1 MNMSLK
7 VDNFE
12 RRGESWDLRIEK
24 ADEVLMDLPNHADL
38 KKKQK
43 RTWKKPKDKPMRP
56 LSAYNMFFQ
65 NQRERIVAG
74 NSEDATAE
82 EIEASVTKLLQSKTR
97 GPKKRQDRKSHGQ
110 ISFGDLART
119 IAAKWKAIDPA
130 MKAIYNKFAE
140 KEKIRYKK
148 EVMIWKE
155 KKESEH
161 GAMMS
166 MARHGSS
173 LLTSSTSLN
182 DSMRSSLAS
191 SAASLSASLTS
202 SYNPTD
208 SMSSSRTHCSSRMA
222 HEEVMQRQQDILRQ
236 QMGFVDSTSR
246 FRIGGRTHSGHH
258 GIDNVVQV
266 PNLERP
272 APVPIMQ
279 VPNNLTLD
287 MNNRGDTRN
296 IEPRSFHFSTNHAGV
311 DDDCGRHL
319 TAMERNFTA
328 IERNDNAN
336 EHNYLQPLASD
347 TCLHEDM
354 SVSLQSSRHKQ
365 QQDSQLQHQQHQQ
378 VLLRL
383 QEQQLQ
389 QLLQMQKARDET
401 SRLTN
406 ISTTNT
412 TALLNQV
419 RPMRASADSS
429 TNQQYAHLA
438 QRLQS
443 GNLSESQLRLL
454 SSIEQS
460 ERDQLRQL
468 EEVTKK
474 LDCLKEQQRRMNEMM
489 NECCEEG
496 NNAVFDDIST
506 HSHSTMP
513 SASINN
519 SSRNNNYPAA
529 AYCDSSSQR
538 SSSIHDQDFDSRQR
552 MFGSLSDANT
562 NSNGGNFM
570 IGSNS
575 SHGGSCST
583 TALNK
588 HTGGG
593 TNTRGFGQQEQQDC
607 DPIPH
612 NSFMGRTEDN
622 NAGGIGDNFGHS
634 NSISNHYHQQQHE
647 FNDHHDS
654 LKGLFSSPDRINSG
668 NGHGGIS
675 TEEQQLE
682 REQQMLQ
689 DRRNSLAGLLR
700 MEDHISM
707 PVGRIGDGND
717 MQIHQELQQQGQPQ
731 SDLYLS
737 TFQQRMNDNNNEEG
751 DDIHSIFKQMKD

>member
-1 MNMSLK
+1 MNMSLN
-7 VDNFE
+7 VDSLE
-12 RRGESWDLRIEK
+12 RREEAWDLRIEK

-166 MARHGSS
+166 TWRHGSG

-191 SAASLSASLTS
+191 SVASLSASLTS

-208 SMSSSRTHCSSRMA
+208 SMSSATHCSSRMGQ
-222 HEEVMQRQQDILRQ
+222 EEVMQRQQDILRQ
-236 QMGFVDSTSR
+236 QMGFVDSTPR
-246 FRIGGRTHSGHH
+246 FRIGRTHNGQHGHH
-258 GIDNVVQV
+258 GIDNVVQI
-266 PNLERP
+266 PNLVERP

-279 VPNNLTLD
+279 VPNDLD
-287 MNNRGDTRN
+287 LSNRDTRN
-296 IEPRSFHFSTNHAGV
+296 IEPRSFPF
-311 DDDCGRHL
+311 DDCHRNL
-319 TAMERNFTA
+319 TAIERNFTA
-328 IERNDNAN
+328 IERNNSN
-336 EHNYLQPLASD
+336 EDYLQPLASD
-347 TCLHEDM
+347 TCLHDDM
-354 SVSLQSSRHKQ
+354 SVSLQSSRHHRSSHSQ
-365 QQDSQLQHQQHQQ
+365 QHQDSQSQHHQQQQ

-419 RPMRASADSS
+419 RPMRKSDDKA
-429 TNQQYAHLA
+429 NQQYALLA

-474 LDCLKEQQRRMNEMM
+474 LDCLKQQQRRMNEMM

-496 NNAVFDDIST
+496 NTNNTVLDDIST
-506 HSHSTMP
+506 HSTMP
-513 SASINN
+513 RSININ
-519 SSRNNNYPAA
+519 SSSNSNYPAA
-529 AYCDSSSQR
+529 AYCDSSQH
-538 SSSIHDQDFDSRQR
+538 SSSHDQDFDSRQR
-552 MFGSLSDANT
+552 MYGSFSDVNIV
-562 NSNGGNFM
+562 SNGGNFM
-570 IGSNS
+570 MESNS
-575 SHGGSCST
+575 NHGSCSD
-583 TALNK
+583 TAFNK

-593 TNTRGFGQQEQQDC
+593 SARGFGQQQQHDC
-607 DPIPH
+607 EPLPR
-612 NSFMGRTEDN
+612 NSFMSRTEDN
-622 NAGGIGDNFGHS
+622 NAGIGDNFGHS
-634 NSISNHYHQQQHE
+634 TMSNHHHHHQHQ

-654 LKGLFSSPDRINSG
+654 IKGLFSSPDRTGSG
-668 NGHGGIS
+668 GGYGM
-675 TEEQQLE
+675 TGEQQLE
-682 REQQMLQ
+682 REQQLLQ
-689 DRRNSLAGLLR
+689 DGRNSLARLLR
-700 MEDHISM
+700 MDDHM
-707 PVGRIGDGND
+707 DMHGGRIEDAN
-717 MQIHQELQQQGQPQ
+717 ELQQGQPP
-731 SDLYLS
+731 SDLYSS
-737 TFQQRMNDNNNEEG
+737 TFQQGMDDNNNE
-751 DDIHSIFKQMKD
+751 DDVDINSIFKQIKD